1 VKNDGIPA
9 ILVGESDQETVDI
22 VAATLG
28 NRYSIRVAQTS
39 SQLLQMLQDERYSYS
54 GVLLDVLLRS
64 EDGASV
70 IKEIRQ
76 IDPSVPLVV
85 VSTAAAP
92 GDVVAAIKEGATDF
106 LAKPFSLLELVKV
119 LDKATQTQVRVPPPQ
134 PVPVPPPSPRGAY
147 FGASKGV
154 QRLIE
159 ILRRVGPSDVP
170 VLIQGETGAGKEVF
184 AREVHAHSRRAGRTF
199 LKLNC
204 AALPSELVESEL
216 FGYERGAFT
225 GAMQR
230 KAGMFEIAD
239 GGTLLLDEIGDMDF
253 KLQAKLLQV
262 LQDSTF
268 QRLGGKEA
276 VRVDVRII
284 AATHRNL
291 ETAIANGTFREDLYY
306 RLNVISVE
314 VPALRQR
321 QADIIPLAEFLLKK
335 YTPAGADAIVLT
347 TDLSRT
353 MLRYSWPGNI
363 RELENMMRRL
373 VIMRDQDA
381 IIEALESRTAR
392 VQERE
397 TVTAATAALPAEPVI
412 ATTASVLER
421 VSRAKEEAEM
431 RAILQMLN
439 QTHWNRKKAARLLDI
454 DYKALLYKM
463 KKLGIEERSGS
474 EVPAS
479 RPLHLTAERGACG

>member
-28 NRYSIRVAQTS
+28 NRYSIRVAQTG

-54 GVLLDVLLRS
+54 GVLLDTLLRS
-64 EDGASV
+64 EDGAPV

-76 IDPSVPLVV
+76 IDPSVPLIV

-92 GDVVAAIKEGATDF
+92 GDVVAAMKQGATDF

-119 LDKATQTQVRVPPPQ
+119 LDKAMQNQVRVAPPQ
-134 PVPVPPPSPRGAY
+134 PLPAPPPSPRGAY
-147 FGASKGV
+147 FGGSKGV

-184 AREVHAHSRRAGRTF
+184 AREVHAHSRRAARTF

-268 QRLGGKEA
+268 QRLGGKET

-335 YTPAGADAIVLT
+335 YTPAGSDPIVLT

-353 MLRYSWPGNI
+353 LLRYSWPGNI
-363 RELENMMRRL
+363 RELENVMRRL
-373 VIMRDQDA
+373 VIMRDQNA

-392 VQERE
+392 REERE
-397 TVTAATAALPAEPVI
+397 TATAATAAVPAEPVI
-412 ATTASVLER
+412 PTTASVLER

-431 RAILQMLN
+431 SAILQMLN

-463 KKLGIEERSGS
+463 KKLGIEERSSS

-479 RPLHLTAERGACG
+479 RPLHLTAERGAFG